1 MSDGPPCLNNQ
12 LTQTAIGQ
20 YNISYKIDTIRL
32 LKIIYKMYMPQ
43 NWKKYIN
50 EFQFPFIEIK
60 NSLQRMVFNF

>member
-43 NWKKYIN
+43 N
-50 EFQFPFIEIK
+50 
-60 NSLQRMVFNF
+60 

>member
-12 LTQTAIGQ
+12 LTPTAIGQ

-43 NWKKYIN
+43 N
-50 EFQFPFIEIK
+50 
-60 NSLQRMVFNF
+60 